1 MNNQDTF
8 LQMVIPDIHQVP
20 PGQHELV
27 IIGTISDIREEL
39 ARLPFEVV
47 QHMQFEFSPKIIC
60 TRPHMSPVLLNFDL
74 TDI

>member
-1 MNNQDTF
+1 
-8 LQMVIPDIHQVP
+8 MVIPDIHQVP

-47 QHMQFEFSPKIIC
+47 QHMQFEFSPKIIF